1 MGEKNLHIAL
11 KQWYSRPGDLLEANI
26 DGHIIDILRG
36 DQIIEIQTS
45 NFSAIKPKLNF
56 FLNRYS
62 MRLVYPISEKKWIV
76 RIDSKNKKL
85 LSRHKSPRKGRL
97 EDIFLELVYIP
108 LLMKKPN
115 FSLEVLLVNSEEILV
130 NDGLGSWRR
139 NRWSIH
145 ERQLLSVNEQI
156 VFSNPTDFQSFLPST
171 LPEEFTT
178 KDLAKELK
186 LQQTIAQKMTYCL
199 QLLNVIK
206 IVGKRNRATL
216 YKQYL

>member
-1 MGEKNLHIAL
+1 MGEKNLHMAL
-11 KQWYSRPGDLLEANI
+11 KQWYSRPGDLLEVNME
-26 DGHIIDILRG
+26 GHIIDILRG

-45 NFSAIKPKLNF
+45 NFSAIKPKLKF
-56 FLNRYS
+56 FLNRHS
-62 MRLVYPISEKKWIV
+62 VRLVYPISEKKWIV
-76 RIDSKNKKL
+76 HTDSTNKTL
-85 LSRHKSPRKGRL
+85 PSRRKSPRKGRV

-115 FSLEVLLVNSEEILV
+115 FSLEVLLINSEEILV

-145 ERQLLSVNEQI
+145 ERKLLDVIEQI
-156 VFSNPTDFQSFLPST
+156 VFSNPTDFLSFLPAT

-178 KDLAKELK
+178 RDLARELK
-186 LQQTIAQKMTYCL
+186 LRQRIAQKMTYCL
-199 QLLNVIK
+199 RLLDVIK

-216 YKQYL
+216 YSQYL